1 MSPGAALPLRVGVVS
16 LVDSPFCIGPTW
28 LGVVHN
34 AVDGRCSTHRDQQI
48 DVVRRRFT
56 GNAVARRVLRLR
68 VSLFR
73 PSVSGVSGVRL
84 QVPSLP
90 TTAVPIRCFA
100 GRVGGVDKDGVP
112 GFTDTTDERFAVIGD
127 VTAGYIA

>member
-1 MSPGAALPLRVGVVS
+1 MPAGSCVS
-16 LVDSPFCIGPTW
+16 
-28 LGVVHN
+28 
-34 AVDGRCSTHRDQQI
+34 
-48 DVVRRRFT
+48 
-56 GNAVARRVLRLR
+56 R

-73 PSVSGVSGVRL
+73 PSVSGVSGQPPGAITAYHRCTN
-84 QVPSLP
+84 QV
-90 TTAVPIRCFA
+90 FA